1 MDSSRNRNLIFAIL
15 GVLVFCC
22 IGLIALSVAGVALF
36 RISGETTS
44 PIIPSINDSSSTT
57 SDGEIAPD
65 VIRQM
70 ETIEQQVIQLRG
82 LQPSGSFD
90 RALFTPEQLREHVLN
105 DFNKDYTPEDAQKD
119 AQILAAFGLVRPD
132 FDFYNFYIDLL
143 SEQIAGF
150 YDNETKEMVV
160 VQGEAFA
167 GPERLTYAHEYTH
180 ALQDENYD
188 IKNGLGYDDVPCEE
202 DSERCAA
209 IQALLEG
216 DATLSEIQWFSQFST
231 NKDKQQLQDFYSN
244 LESPVYDSA
253 PAFMQDDF
261 IFPYDQGY
269 EFVNTLFENGGYAA
283 VDDAYRNLPVSTEQI
298 LHPEKYPDDHPI
310 AVALPDLL
318 PTLGE
323 GWTLLDQN
331 VMGEWYTYL
340 ILARGLELATHIG
353 DQNSADAAAG
363 WGGDSYAVY
372 LSPAGDTTALVLSTV
387 WDTANEATEFAAA
400 FEQYATARFGP
411 PTADHTWEENGIVT
425 LFTLNGD
432 HTIWVSAPSLATAQA
447 ILTAVQP

>member
-22 IGLIALSVAGVALF
+22 IAVIALGVAGVALF
-36 RISGETTS
+36 RINGQTTS
-44 PIIPSINDSSSTT
+44 PIIPNVTESVSTT
-57 SDGEIAPD
+57 NDGEIAPD
-65 VIRQM
+65 VLRQM
-70 ETIEQQVIQLRG
+70 ETIQQQVIQVRG
-82 LQPSGSFD
+82 LQPSGTFN
-90 RALFTPEQLREHVLN
+90 RALFTPDQLREHVIN
-105 DFNKDYTPEDAQKD
+105 DFTKDYSPEDAQKD
-119 AQILAAFGLVRPD
+119 AQVLAAFGLVRPD

-150 YDNETKEMVV
+150 YDNKTKDMVV
-160 VQGEAFA
+160 VQGEAFG

-188 IKNGLGYDDVPCEE
+188 IQNGLGYDDKQCEE
-202 DSERCAA
+202 DTERCAA
-209 IQALLEG
+209 IQALIEG

-231 NKDKQQLQDFYSN
+231 NKDKQQIQDFYGK

-261 IFPYDQGY
+261 VFPYNQGY
-269 EFVNTLFENGGYAA
+269 DFVNTLFEKGGYAA
-283 VDDAYRNLPVSTEQI
+283 VDDAFRNLPVSTEQI
-298 LHPEKYPDDHPI
+298 LHPEKYPDDRP
-310 AVALPDLL
+310 VTVTLPDLL

-340 ILARGLELATHIG
+340 ILARGLELSTHIG
-353 DQNSADAAAG
+353 DQDASDAAAG
-363 WGGDSYAVY
+363 WGGDTYAVY
-372 LSPAGDTTALVLSTV
+372 LSPAGDNTALVLSTV
-387 WDTANEATEFAAA
+387 WDTPTDATEFAAA
-400 FEQYATARFGP
+400 FDEYATARFGT
-411 PTADHTWEENGIVT
+411 PTADQTWEENGVVT

-432 HTIWVSAPSLATAQA
+432 HTVWVSAPDLATAQA
-447 ILTAVQP
+447 IMAQVQP